1 MGRRKALHPAFDVL
15 ARVRKK
21 QARSRL
27 GPKSSPPPVPRP
39 VQPGDRELFL
49 SAIGDVTPLP
59 ESNQAEI
66 GTLKPKP
73 VPRPQEPDSALMPEE
88 NLAGPVN
95 IEGWLGMEIE
105 DTYLRTGFP
114 RRTLTDLRRGRWAI
128 QAELDLH
135 GLIREE
141 AGEVLTHFLADCRDE
156 GLRCIRIIHGRGLSS
171 PGGKSVLKAFSRHWL
186 ASQQDVV
193 AFCQTNPR
201 DGGEGALLVLL
212 NSPWHK
218 ARG

>member
-1 MGRRKALHPAFDVL
+1 M
-15 ARVRKK
+15 
-21 QARSRL
+21 
-27 GPKSSPPPVPRP
+27 
-39 VQPGDRELFL
+39 FL

-59 ESNQAEI
+59 TSNRAEI
-66 GTLKPKP
+66 ETLKPRP
-73 VPRPQEPDSALMPEE
+73 VPRPQAPDKTLMPTEA
-88 NLAGPVN
+88 LAPPLHA
-95 IEGWLGMEIE
+95 EGWLGMEIE

-114 RRTLTDLRRGRWAI
+114 RRTLTDLRKGRWVI

-141 AGEVLTHFLADCRDE
+141 AGGVLAHFLADCRNE

-171 PGGKSVLKAFSRHWL
+171 PGGKSVLKAFSRYWL
-186 ASQQDVV
+186 ASQQEVI
-193 AFCQTNPR
+193 AFCQTSPR

-212 NSPWHK
+212 NPPRHK